1 MKLAKGTC
9 FAYSFPV
16 GKITNQ
22 LFGDKTSPRKPEEMR
37 KRDRERIVKN
47 IEVDIASKQ
56 GRPMSVRPFVEDH
69 KKLEEISAETG
80 ENKAAIVRRMI
91 HFALNERQQHFAAG
105 RCQEKLDWLVR
116 TGRQNETVNLSL
128 SDNLVEIREG
138 VERMGSELENAL
150 ELLRQ
155 ANSLTNEIYS
165 MSSMSISSLN
175 LVFTKLI
182 EYASPVTS
190 DRKQS
195 VVIASTAMAEL
206 IGHAVSD
213 LKKCL
218 LFHEH
223 AVGDESTQRSY
234 LESKIPILKQR
245 IESLPKM
252 VSQKTGE
259 S

>member
-1 MKLAKGTC
+1 MVT
-9 FAYSFPV
+9 
-16 GKITNQ
+16 KICPSTA
-22 LFGDKTSPRKPEEMR
+22 RMR
-37 KRDRERIVKN
+37 KRDRERIIKN
-47 IEVDIASKQ
+47 IDVDIEPKQ
-56 GRPMSVRPFVEDH
+56 GRPISVRPYDEDH

-91 HFALNERQQHFAAG
+91 HFAMNERQQHFTAG

-128 SDNLVEIREG
+128 GENLVAIRAS
-138 VERMGSELENAL
+138 VERVEADLENVSD
-150 ELLRQ
+150 LLQ
-155 ANSLTNEIYS
+155 IVTSLTTEIYS

-182 EYASPVTS
+182 EYVSPEPN
-190 DRKQS
+190 DRKQG

-206 IGHAVSD
+206 IEHAVSD

-223 AVGDESTQRSY
+223 VVGDESLSKSY
-234 LESKIPILKQR
+234 LGTKIHILKQR
-245 IESLPKM
+245 IESLPKL
-252 VSQKTGE
+252 QN
-259 S
+259 

>member
-1 MKLAKGTC
+1 MVTKRHHE
-9 FAYSFPV
+9 
-16 GKITNQ
+16 N
-22 LFGDKTSPRKPEEMR
+22 REEMR
-37 KRDRERIVKN
+37 KRDRERILKN
-47 IEVDIASKQ
+47 VEVDITSKQ
-56 GRPMSVRPFVEDH
+56 GRPMSIRPYDEDH
-69 KKLEEISAETG
+69 KKLEEISSETG

-91 HFALNERQQHFAAG
+91 HFALNDRQQKFAAG

-116 TGRQNETVNLSL
+116 TGRQQETINLSAN
-128 SDNLVEIREG
+128 DNFVEIRES
-138 VERMGSELENAL
+138 VERIESELENAL

-155 ANSLTNEIYS
+155 ASSLTNEIYS

-182 EYASPVTS
+182 EYASPETN

-206 IGHAVSD
+206 IDHAVSD
-213 LKKCL
+213 LKKCF

-223 AVGDESTQRSY
+223 AVGDESAQRSY